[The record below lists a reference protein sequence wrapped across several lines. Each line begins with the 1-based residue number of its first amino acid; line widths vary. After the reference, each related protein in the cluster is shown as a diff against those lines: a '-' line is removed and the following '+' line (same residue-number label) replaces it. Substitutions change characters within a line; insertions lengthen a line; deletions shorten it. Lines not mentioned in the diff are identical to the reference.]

1 MGLANLR
8 TGAPNPYT
16 ETYCHKRSLQALL
29 EGADRQ
35 HAAKRQRLSP
45 SQSLNHGVY
54 YTIHVPPTPLRPG
67 SGLGQVHSQE
77 VKYRHRSSVSSTG
90 SAPMYYPR
98 PPTASSFQPPTPVTT
113 PQMPQ
118 QQVHHQHPQ
127 SIPRSRSLIS
137 RNHDRYICRAC
148 HKAFSRPSSL
158 RIHSYSHTGEKPF
171 RCTHAGCAKA
181 FSVRSNMKRHE
192 RRNHYGR
199 PVAPIPAA
207 APTAPVS

>member
-1 MGLANLR
+1 MPISSLLLWDLGSSGDPATAFWHLLF
-8 TGAPNPYT
+8 
-16 ETYCHKRSLQALL
+16 CVLCKRALSPPVEDQVKYSLPSIFSLL

-137 RNHDRYICRAC
+137 RVTPLY
-148 HKAFSRPSSL
+148 FPPL
-158 RIHSYSHTGEKPF
+158 L
-171 RCTHAGCAKA
+171 
-181 FSVRSNMKRHE
+181 
-192 RRNHYGR
+192 
-199 PVAPIPAA
+199 
-207 APTAPVS
+207 